1 MVMNIAVGYDRTK
14 LAVNDTVEVSVHVE
28 LKVELKEG
36 AAGQPRA
43 TRSGRRR
50 RPSAPTTITT
60 PV

>member
-14 LAVNDTVEVSVHVE
+14 LAVNDTVEVSVH
-28 LKVELKEG
+28 VELKEG